1 MNPRLVKELRAL
13 LLPFSVAAGAG
24 ILIPLLRGIEPGSF
38 TSFIE
43 GLIGFTFLSGLL
55 GIAAMPWGSE
65 FQQRTLPLLLSQ
77 PVPRSRIWKDKLLAA
92 FLAIGVA
99 VLVQRAVHQLVHPS
113 FSASAWSPREFA
125 LTIAWGIPTLC
136 SVSFWTLLARSTIGG
151 MVFTVA
157 SGSIFLGIF
166 IAVLEQFGISNEA
179 QDSFVI
185 GAGVIYSALFYWLGW
200 RMFLRFETGQLL
212 PDVLAGSK
220 SLTTRGLRSNWLRC
234 RRTSGFLN
242 LIRKEIQLQ
251 RPLFIVAAVLIGL
264 WLLAYLLLVLQPS
277 RKSFA
282 EIVFA
287 LSFGFYVP
295 LIALLA
301 GCISLGEEKNLGL
314 TAWQLSFP
322 ISVRQQWAVKFAVG
336 FVTWLLL
343 GAALPFALIR
353 LGNSTH
359 AHPFGQVEFMGWL
372 WLSAFATAIFALSFW
387 AMTLFGNTVRAV
399 IATLV
404 VLSALLCAA
413 ALAYWL
419 SGDARVIV
427 NRMWQEYFGQGLVTT
442 PEAFG
447 MQPYALRRTR
457 WDDAACVVLASLTVL
472 FALVQ
477 SFTQFR
483 RLQTSRTMIIK
494 YAFALI
500 AFTFFETLYC
510 YLFRPFS

>member
-1 MNPRLVKELRAL
+1 MNPRPIKELRAL
-13 LLPFSVAAGAG
+13 LLPFSVAVGAG
-24 ILIPLLRGIEPGSF
+24 ILIPLLRAIEPGSF
-38 TSFIE
+38 TTFIE

-77 PVPRSRIWKDKLLAA
+77 PVPRSRVWKDKQLAA
-92 FLAIGVA
+92 FLVIGVA
-99 VLVQRAVHQLVHPS
+99 VLVQRVVDQLVLPS
-113 FSASAWSPREFA
+113 FSASAWSPREFE

-151 MVFTVA
+151 MVFTIA
-157 SGSIFLGIF
+157 SGAVFLGIF
-166 IAVLEQFGISNEA
+166 IAVLEQFGISDDA
-179 QDSFVI
+179 QKSFVI
-185 GAGVIYSALFYWLGW
+185 GAGVPYSVFFYWLGW
-200 RMFLRFETGQLL
+200 RKFLRFETSQLL

-234 RRTSGFLN
+234 RRTSGLLN

-295 LIALLA
+295 LVALLA

-336 FVTWLLL
+336 LATWLLL
-343 GAALPFALIR
+343 GSALPFALIR
-353 LGNSTH
+353 WDTMH
-359 AHPFGQVEFMGWL
+359 AHLLGAVESMGWL
-372 WLSAFATAIFALSFW
+372 WLSAFATAVFALSFW

-399 IATLV
+399 IATLAV
-404 VLSALLCAA
+404 VLALLCTA

-419 SGDARVIV
+419 SGDS
-427 NRMWQEYFGQGLVTT
+427 FGL
-442 PEAFG
+442 
-447 MQPYALRRTR
+447 QPFALRRTH
-457 WDDAACVVLASLTVL
+457 WDDAAWVVLASLTVL
-472 FALVQ
+472 FALAQ
-477 SFTQFR
+477 SFIQFR
-483 RLQTSRTMIIK
+483 RLQTSSRTIIK
-494 YAFALI
+494 YSVALI